1 MKKIF
6 LSLIVV
12 LLMAGTSFAVHFQ
25 PPSQHPNALL
35 TANATVD
42 TASPVM
48 ANQTGGEDFTWNQG
62 QVHYIGN
69 ASAKGNKSAEANVDG
84 SGSTDF
90 RSFSTQREIR
100 GGELSV
106 AFSKSNGSVNVYG
119 SATGKDYGYFNGH
132 DYAEVDLGVEG
143 KLAQGNSVYSDDAG
157 LSWAGTENTSSVN
170 FSANENDR
178 SFGMCSRTAR
188 AYEDL
193 GASGT
198 TFGGSAAWT
207 KTTATKSV
215 AKSVTFNTS
224 NAHLDGVGGF
234 YRTQFGFSQP
244 DLSVSLTGNGS
255 AGGMAQLRG
264 MGTAYYHSS
273 FEYTGGSNSYGMATG
288 TATVQQTGDYSV
300 QSSASASS
308 QAGTFHIGNDR

>member
-1 MKKIF
+1 MKNVF

-12 LLMAGTSFAVHFQ
+12 LMMAGTSFASSQHH
-25 PPSQHPNALL
+25 SQHPNALL

-62 QVHYIGN
+62 RVHYIGN

-90 RSFSTQREIR
+90 RSFAGQREIR

-132 DYAEVDLGVEG
+132 DYAEVDLSIQGN
-143 KLAQGNSVYSDDAG
+143 LAQGNGVYSDDAG

-178 SFGMCSRTAR
+178 SFGICDRTAR

-193 GASGT
+193 AASGVT
-198 TFGGSAAWT
+198 LGGSAAWT

-215 AKSVTFNTS
+215 AKSITFNTS
-224 NAHLDGVGGF
+224 NAHLDGVGGY

-244 DLSVSLTGNGS
+244 DLSVTAKGAG
-255 AGGMAQLRG
+255 AVGGMAQLPG
-264 MGTAYYHSS
+264 MGTAYYHST
-273 FEYTGGSNSYGMATG
+273 FDYTGGSNSYGMAKG

-308 QAGTFHIGNDR
+308 QAGTIHIGYDR